1 MTPVAMRVNGRSV
14 QALVEPRT
22 HLADFLREQLH
33 LTGTHLGCEQGVCGA
48 CTISLDGAPQRSC
61 ITYAVDCDGS
71 DVRTIEGFDDDPLMA
86 ELREA
91 FSEYHALQCGFCTP
105 GMLITARDIVARLG
119 EITDERIREELA
131 GNLCRCTGYVGI
143 VNAVRAVANGKLAG
157 TAASTAAVGIATAAV
172 IATTTAVAPPIA
184 AVISTTLTHDGRST
198 LTEHI
203 VVNAAPDAVWAALA
217 DPRRVA
223 ACVPGAEITEVDGE
237 QLVGTVRVAMGP
249 IKAAFAGRGTLTRND
264 ATREG
269 SIIGQ
274 SRDAGSGSL
283 AHGEARFAVRP
294 APTGESTILDVTL
307 SWRLSGML
315 AQFNRS
321 GLVHGVVRQIAASF
335 ARNLEAS
342 LTNAEPPA
350 ARPLGLLALL
360 WSMIRM
366 RLTGR

>member
-1 MTPVAMRVNGRSV
+1 MTQVALTVNGRLV

-48 CTISLDGAPQRSC
+48 CTISIDGAPQRSC

-71 DVRTIEGFDDDPLMA
+71 EVRTIEGFDDDPLMA

-91 FSEYHALQCGFCTP
+91 FSAYHALQCGFCTP

-119 EITDERIREELA
+119 EMTDERIREELA

-157 TAASTAAVGIATAAV
+157 IAASPAAVQIATPVA
-172 IATTTAVAPPIA
+172 IATTTVSTPSIA
-184 AVISTTLTHDGRST
+184 SVGSAALTQDGEST

-203 VVNAAPDAVWAALA
+203 VVNATPDAVWAALA

-223 ACVPGAEITEVDGE
+223 SCVPGAEITEVDGE
-237 QLVGTVRVAMGP
+237 QLVGTLRVAMGP

-283 AHGEARFAVRP
+283 AYGEARFAVRP

-321 GLVHGVVRQIAASF
+321 GLVHGIVRQIAATF
-335 ARNLEAS
+335 ARNLETS
-342 LTNAEPPA
+342 VTNTELPA
-350 ARPLGLLALL
+350 ARPIGLLALL

-366 RLTGR
+366 RLIGR

>member
-1 MTPVAMRVNGRSV
+1 MTQVALTVNGRLV

-48 CTISLDGAPQRSC
+48 CTISIDGAPQRSC

-71 DVRTIEGFDDDPLMA
+71 EVRTIEGFDDDPLMV

-119 EITDERIREELA
+119 EITAERIREELA

-157 TAASTAAVGIATAAV
+157 AAGPAAVVGTATPVA
-172 IATTTAVAPPIA
+172 IPTTTVPDAPIA
-184 AVISTTLTHDGRST
+184 AAASAMLTQDGQST

-223 ACVPGAEITEVDGE
+223 ACVPGAKITEVDGE

-249 IKAAFAGRGTLTRND
+249 IKAEFSGRGTLTRND

-294 APTGESTILDVTL
+294 APTDQSTILDITL

-321 GLVHGVVRQIAASF
+321 GLVHGVVRQIAAAF

-342 LTNAEPPA
+342 LTNSPA
-350 ARPLGLLALL
+350 PAPHPLGLLALL
-360 WSMIRM
+360 WSMIKM
-366 RLTGR
+366 RLIGR

>member
-22 HLADFLREQLH
+22 HLADFLREQLY

-48 CTISLDGAPQRSC
+48 CTISMDGAPQRSC

-157 TAASTAAVGIATAAV
+157 AAASPAAAQIATPV
-172 IATTTAVAPPIA
+172 EIATTTVSTPSIA
-184 AVISTTLTHDGRST
+184 SVGSAALTPDGEST
-198 LTEHI
+198 LTENI
-203 VVNAAPDAVWAALA
+203 VVNATPDAVWAALA

-223 ACVPGAEITEVDGE
+223 ACVPGAELTEVDGE
-237 QLVGTVRVAMGP
+237 QLVGTLRVAMGP
-249 IKAAFAGRGTLTRND
+249 IKVAFAGRGTLTRND

-283 AHGEARFAVRP
+283 AYGEARFAIRP
-294 APTGESTILDVTL
+294 VQMGEGTILDVTL

-321 GLVHGVVRQIAASF
+321 GLVHGVVRQIAATF

-342 LTNAEPPA
+342 VTNSEPPA

-366 RLTGR
+366 RLIGR

>member
-1 MTPVAMRVNGRSV
+1 
-14 QALVEPRT
+14 
-22 HLADFLREQLH
+22 
-33 LTGTHLGCEQGVCGA
+33 VCGA
-48 CTISLDGAPQRSC
+48 CTISIDGAPQRSC

-71 DVRTIEGFDDDPLMA
+71 EVRTIEGFDDDPLMA

-105 GMLITARDIVARLG
+105 GMLITAHDIVARLG

-157 TAASTAAVGIATAAV
+157 TAASSAVVQTATPVAFAS
-172 IATTTAVAPPIA
+172 TAVLAAPITS
-184 AVISTTLTHDGRST
+184 VNSTALTQDGQST
-198 LTEHI
+198 LTERI
-203 VVNAAPDAVWAALA
+203 VVNATPDMVWAALA

-223 ACVPGAEITEVDGE
+223 ACVPGAEITEIDGA

-264 ATREG
+264 AMREG

-283 AHGEARFAVRP
+283 AHGEAQFAVRP
-294 APTGESTILDVTL
+294 APTGDSTILDITL

-321 GLVHGVVRQIAASF
+321 GLVQGIVRQIAANF

-342 LTNAEPPA
+342 LTNSEAPA
-350 ARPLGLLALL
+350 PRPLGLLAML
-360 WSMIRM
+360 WAMIRM
-366 RLTGR
+366 RLIGR

>member
-1 MTPVAMRVNGRSV
+1 
-14 QALVEPRT
+14 
-22 HLADFLREQLH
+22 
-33 LTGTHLGCEQGVCGA
+33 
-48 CTISLDGAPQRSC
+48 
-61 ITYAVDCDGS
+61 
-71 DVRTIEGFDDDPLMA
+71 
-86 ELREA
+86 
-91 FSEYHALQCGFCTP
+91 
-105 GMLITARDIVARLG
+105 
-119 EITDERIREELA
+119 
-131 GNLCRCTGYVGI
+131 
-143 VNAVRAVANGKLAG
+143 
-157 TAASTAAVGIATAAV
+157 
-172 IATTTAVAPPIA
+172 
-184 AVISTTLTHDGRST
+184 
-198 LTEHI
+198 

-217 DPRRVA
+217 DSRRIA

-237 QLVGTVRVAMGP
+237 QLSGTVRVAMGP

-269 SIIGQ
+269 SLIGQ

-294 APTGESTILDVTL
+294 APTDQSTILDVTL

-321 GLVHGVVRQIAASF
+321 GLVHGVVRQIAATF

-366 RLTGR
+366 RLMGR

>member
-1 MTPVAMRVNGRSV
+1 MTQVALTVNGRLV
-14 QALVEPRT
+14 RALVEPRT

-48 CTISLDGAPQRSC
+48 CTVSMDGAPQRSC

-143 VNAVRAVANGKLAG
+143 VNAVRAVANGKLPG
-157 TAASTAAVGIATAAV
+157 TEVSSAVVQIATAV
-172 IATTTAVAPPIA
+172 PIATTTVSAPAIA
-184 AVISTTLTHDGRST
+184 AAASAALTQDGQST

-223 ACVPGAEITEVDGE
+223 SCVPGAEIAEVDGE
-237 QLVGTVRVAMGP
+237 HLVGTVRVAMGP
-249 IKAAFAGRGTLTRND
+249 IKAAFAGRGTLMRND

-274 SRDAGSGSL
+274 SRDTGTGSL
-283 AHGEARFAVRP
+283 AHGEVRFVVRP
-294 APTGESTILDVTL
+294 APTGESTTLDVTL

-321 GLVHGVVRQIAASF
+321 GLVHGVVRQLAASF

-342 LTNAEPPA
+342 LTNSEPPA

-366 RLTGR
+366 RLIGR

>member
-1 MTPVAMRVNGRSV
+1 MTKIALTVNGRPV

-48 CTISLDGAPQRSC
+48 CTISMDGAPQRSC

-71 DVRTIEGFDDDPLMA
+71 DVRTIEGFDDDQQMA

-91 FSEYHALQCGFCTP
+91 FSEHHALQCGFCTP

-143 VNAVRAVANGKLAG
+143 VNAVRAVAIGKLPG
-157 TAASTAAVGIATAAV
+157 TAAATTVVRIATPAA
-172 IATTTAVAPPIA
+172 IATTTVSVQPTALVRSA
-184 AVISTTLTHDGRST
+184 TLTPDGQST

-237 QLVGTVRVAMGP
+237 QLIGTVRVAMGP

-269 SIIGQ
+269 SIMGQ

-294 APTGESTILDVTL
+294 AQTGGGTILDVTL
-307 SWRLSGML
+307 NWRLSGML
-315 AQFNRS
+315 AQFNRA
-321 GLVHGVVRQIAASF
+321 GLVQGVVRQIAASF

-342 LTNAEPPA
+342 LTNTARPA

-366 RLTGR
+366 RLIGR